1 MKPYLSTRVERRNR
15 THMEQIQRARA
26 IFAGTVQGVGFRF
39 TAERIA
45 LRLNMT
51 GFARN
56 LPNGTVEIICEG
68 EIRQIKAF
76 LDEIEESMY
85 GYISDSSVEW
95 EPARGEFSSFDIK
108 F

>member
-1 MKPYLSTRVERRNR
+1 MDQ
-15 THMEQIQRARA
+15 MQRARA

-45 LRLNMT
+45 LRMNVT
-51 GFARN
+51 GFVRN

-68 EIRQIKAF
+68 EPQQIKTF

-85 GYISDSSVEW
+85 GYISDASVEL
-95 EPARGEFSSFDIK
+95 ESALGEFSSFDIK